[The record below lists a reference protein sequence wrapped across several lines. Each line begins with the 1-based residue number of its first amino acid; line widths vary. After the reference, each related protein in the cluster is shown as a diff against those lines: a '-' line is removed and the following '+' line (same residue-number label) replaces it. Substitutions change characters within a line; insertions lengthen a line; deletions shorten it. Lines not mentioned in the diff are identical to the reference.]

1 MKLAVDFDKNSE
13 IGYMTALELR
23 EAYASGKLSSVEVT
37 TAVLDRIAE
46 VNPALNAFTVVMAE
60 EALRDAAK
68 ADKQRRE
75 GHDAPLLGIPV
86 TIKDAYDVAGIKTE
100 MGSKWLSA
108 TNAVATADNVV
119 VERLRKAGAVVLGKT
134 TTSELAWSGL
144 SWSPLTGITHNPWA
158 KGLNAGASSA
168 GAGVSSAAGF
178 GPLHLGSDGGG
189 SIRMPCHFCGIFGLK
204 PTYGR
209 VPHVPVSNNDYA
221 THIGPMSRTVAD
233 SALMLRI
240 MSGPHHL
247 DHTSCEAPPADYLAH
262 LQASMK
268 GKRIALSIDL
278 DHARVDLDVEAAIR
292 RAAAIFSE
300 LGAHV
305 EEVATPWGPK
315 GKDVARF
322 LWAAK
327 EARRADIL
335 KEWEP
340 QMGADF
346 VACLHAG
353 ANYTSAEFL
362 NQRQSKYEYIAE
374 MQEFLEDW
382 DFLLTPSASVTAF
395 PPQQMRPDHWPQHE
409 WDWMAWAEFSYPFNL
424 SGNPASSV
432 PCGFDANG
440 LPIGLQIV
448 GRRFDDLGV
457 LQASAAFE
465 AAHPVY
471 RQRPSFDSF
480 R

>member
-37 TAVLDRIAE
+37 TAVLERIAE

-108 TNAVATADNVV
+108 TNPVAMTDNVV
-119 VERLRKAGAVVLGKT
+119 VQRLREAGAVVLGKT

-144 SWSPLTGITHNPWA
+144 SWSPLTGVTHNPWA

-189 SIRMPCHFCGIFGLK
+189 SIRMPAHFCGIFGLK

-221 THIGPMSRTVAD
+221 THIGPMTRTVAD

-247 DHTSCEAPPADYLAH
+247 DHTSCEAPPADYLA
-262 LQASMK
+262 LLETSMK
-268 GKRIALSIDL
+268 GKRIALSLDL
-278 DHARVDLDVEAAIR
+278 DHARVDPDVEAAIR
-292 RAAAIFSE
+292 KAAAVFSE

-374 MQEFLEDW
+374 MQEFLEGW
-382 DFLLTPSASVTAF
+382 DFLLTPSASVAAF

-432 PCGFDANG
+432 PCGFDASG

-448 GRRFDDLGV
+448 GRRFNDLGV